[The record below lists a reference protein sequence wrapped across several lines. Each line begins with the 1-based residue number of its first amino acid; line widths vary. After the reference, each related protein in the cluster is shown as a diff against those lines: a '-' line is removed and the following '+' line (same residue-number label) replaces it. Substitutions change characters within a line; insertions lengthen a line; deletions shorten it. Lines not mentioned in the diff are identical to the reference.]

1 MWIKRLQ
8 VTDWAGIAAAAI
20 DFDSGLNVLHG
31 PNELGKSNLVR
42 AIRAALLLQSTSAAA
57 EPWRDWD
64 ADAPPEVTLT
74 FEEEAQRVW
83 RVRKSFGSSGGHAY
97 LDFSRDGSDFTQEGK
112 GREVDGKLRGI
123 LRWGLATPGGPG
135 GKRGMAESFITTAL
149 LGEQSDVAA
158 VLDSSLAA
166 DADSSGRE
174 RLTEALQAMAE
185 DPRFKQVLARVQEK
199 VDEAFTATGRRRSG
213 QTSPWTQIREQYRV
227 AEANERDVRQQ
238 MEDSEGARLR
248 IEELHGELLAA
259 EAKRDQAAG
268 VLEGLESALEQRRAR
283 DAAATA
289 LADAQTEFGRVQAL
303 FDRCDGNVAAVVAS
317 RERVAELDRAQR
329 EAKAAAE
336 VVAPQVEAARE
347 QVRRLETGAGE
358 QQRRL
363 REEEAKNRRL
373 KLEHTQLELDRKI
386 AGAEE
391 LAKLDDEVAA
401 LAADIGE
408 RETALQ
414 ERRDLLR
421 QARDAVSSDRNA
433 IEDLEVERHCARY
446 LAALDA
452 ARASTK
458 VLDAAREHARQAT
471 ALEGKAAAAREEAG
485 DLNAPAVAE
494 LDRLRSL
501 ATDWRIAREKLAV
514 GLAVDIDL
522 ERAGTAQVS
531 IDGQSR
537 QIRIRASERAEFEAK
552 RELRLDL
559 AGIGVLHVRGGGRDL
574 LRAAEAA
581 EESWHG
587 AATPVF
593 ARTGCASLAELEI
606 LRERA
611 DALLATATGLE
622 RQAEQERARAEGIDE
637 LERRAVVAKAE
648 EEQRRAALAEFLK
661 EGESAEQYVN
671 SSDEAPRDES
681 SIEGNIDRL
690 EADVRER
697 EGLCQQMERAVAAEE
712 QEVANRRRDLLERQA
727 AQRKGHEAGDWRHV
741 LAGADAEGARLRLE
755 IEAVD
760 AELAKIAVE
769 ATTEVEQAQQ
779 ALADLGAEEN
789 RLRETLRV
797 TDAGLATAR
806 NELAR
811 LEGEAA
817 ELRATTENEDIEAAR
832 VLRDQRR
839 AELDALPAPTDDV
852 DPAQLTDAKRA
863 AAVAGDRVRQLEMQ
877 LRTAEGALEQ
887 VGGEYIQERVEQARE
902 AVVALKD
909 RERELDLEYGAWQLL
924 RETLGEAE
932 KEDAVHLG
940 NALVQPVSER
950 MAALTGGRYGDVAI
964 GPQLEAT
971 GIQVAGGDRQFDV
984 LSVGTQEQIA
994 LLLRLSIAEALDTFI
1009 VLDDQLTQSDPA
1021 RMTWMRNLLEAAAAR
1036 IQVVVMTCHPE
1047 HYAVGNGHRHV
1058 VDLSTCVRRRTLA
1071 AAPIGLAQEIS
1082 GTGSGQDTE
1091 ESVEHAGKLA
1101 ATTTRRRSHRRR
1113 QDDNQDDLSA
1123 ALRFSLR
1130 KSSSFHEGAPHDEGE

>member
-20 DFDSGLNVLHG
+20 DFDPGLNVLHG
-31 PNELGKSNLVR
+31 PNELGKSSLVR
-42 AIRAALLLQSTSAAA
+42 AIRAALLLQSTSVAAD
-57 EPWRDWD
+57 PWRDWH

-74 FEEEAQRVW
+74 FEQEAQRVW
-83 RVRKSFGSSGGHAY
+83 RVRKSFGSGGRAY
-97 LDFSRDGSDFTQEGK
+97 LDFSRDGSEFTQEGK
-112 GREVDGKLRGI
+112 GREVDGTLRGI
-123 LRWGLATPGGPG
+123 LRWGLEAPGGHG

-166 DADSSGRE
+166 DTDGSGRE

-199 VDEAFTATGRRRSG
+199 VGEAFTATGRRRAG
-213 QTSPWTQIREQYRV
+213 QTSPWTQIREQHRV

-259 EAKRDQAAG
+259 EAKKEQAAG
-268 VLEGLESALEQRRAR
+268 ILARLESALEQRRER
-283 DAAATA
+283 VAAATA

-303 FDRCDGNVAAVVAS
+303 FERRDRNVAAVAAS
-317 RERVAELDRAQR
+317 GERVAELERAWR
-329 EAKAAAE
+329 EGKAAAE
-336 VVAPQVEAARE
+336 AIAPQVEAARE

-373 KLEHTQLELDRKI
+373 KLEHSQQELERKI
-386 AGAEE
+386 ARAEE
-391 LAKLDDEVAA
+391 LAKLNDEVAA
-401 LAADIGE
+401 LAANIGE
-408 RETALQ
+408 RETALK
-414 ERRDLLR
+414 ERGDLLR
-421 QARDAVSSDRNA
+421 QARDVVNSDRNE

-452 ARASTK
+452 ARASAK
-458 VLDAAREHARQAT
+458 VLDAAREHAQQAV

-494 LDRLRSL
+494 LDRLRFL
-501 ATDWRIAREKLAV
+501 ATEWHIAREKLAV

-522 ERAGTAQVS
+522 ERAGTAEIS

-537 QIRIRASERAEFEAK
+537 QIRIGAGERAEFEAK

-559 AGIGVLHVRGGGRDL
+559 AGIGVVHVRGGGRDL

-581 EESWHG
+581 EEAWNG
-587 AATPVF
+587 AAKSVF
-593 ARTGCASLAELEI
+593 ARTGCVSLTDLEN
-606 LRERA
+606 LRERT
-611 DALLATATGLE
+611 DVLLATATGLE

-648 EEQRRAALAEFLK
+648 EEQRRAAFAEFRN
-661 EGESAEQYVN
+661 EGESVEEYVN
-671 SSDEAPRDES
+671 SLDEPPRAES
-681 SIEGNIDRL
+681 SLEDNIDRL

-697 EGLCQQMERAVAAEE
+697 EGLCQRMESEVAAEE
-712 QEVANRRRDLLERQA
+712 REVANRRRELLDKQA
-727 AQRKGHEAGDWRHV
+727 AQRRGQEAGDDWRQV
-741 LAGADAEGARLRLE
+741 LAEADAEGDRLRRE

-760 AELAKIAVE
+760 AELAKIGVE
-769 ATTEVEQAQQ
+769 ATTEVEQARQ
-779 ALADLGAEEN
+779 ALDDLVGKAN
-789 RLRETLRV
+789 RVRETL
-797 TDAGLATAR
+797 TNEGLATAR
-806 NELAR
+806 AELAR
-811 LEGEAA
+811 LEGEAT
-817 ELRATTENEDIEAAR
+817 ELRATTETEDIEAAR
-832 VLRDQRR
+832 GLRDQRR
-839 AELDALPAPTDDV
+839 TDLDALPVPTDDV
-852 DPAQLTDAKRA
+852 DPAQLTGAKGA
-863 AAVAGDRVRQLEMQ
+863 AASAGDRVRQLEMQ

-887 VGGEYIQERVEQARE
+887 VGGQYIQERVEQARE
-902 AVVALKD
+902 AVVALEE

-924 RETLGEAE
+924 HETLGEAE

-950 MAALTGGRYGDVAI
+950 MAALTGGRYGEIAI

-971 GIQVAGGDRQFDV
+971 GIQVAGGDREFDV

-1021 RMTWMRNLLEAAAAR
+1021 RMTWMRDLLEAAAAR

-1047 HYAVGNGHRHV
+1047 HYAVGNGRRHV
-1058 VDLSTCVRRRTLA
+1058 VDLSSCVRRRTLA
-1071 AAPIGLAQEIS
+1071 AAPRVGEQATGPVAQETI
-1082 GTGSGQDTE
+1082 GTAEPG
-1091 ESVEHAGKLA
+1091 
-1101 ATTTRRRSHRRR
+1101 RRRRRRR
-1113 QDDNQDDLSA
+1113 QDEGEDDLSA
-1123 ALRFSLR
+1123 ALRSSLR
-1130 KSSSFHEGAPHDEGE
+1130 KGSSLHEEGE

>member
-20 DFDSGLNVLHG
+20 DFDPGLNVLHG
-31 PNELGKSNLVR
+31 PNELGKSSLVR
-42 AIRAALLLQSTSAAA
+42 AIRAALLLQSTSVAA
-57 EPWRDWD
+57 EPWRDWH

-74 FEEEAQRVW
+74 FEQEAQRVW
-83 RVRKSFGSSGGHAY
+83 RVRKSFGSGGHAY
-97 LDFSRDGSDFTQEGK
+97 LDFSRDGSEFTQEGK
-112 GREVDGKLRGI
+112 GREVDGTLRGI
-123 LRWGLATPGGPG
+123 LRWGLETPGGRG

-166 DADSSGRE
+166 DADGSGRE

-213 QTSPWTQIREQYRV
+213 QTSPWTQIREQHRV

-259 EAKRDQAAG
+259 EAKKEQAAG
-268 VLEGLESALEQRRAR
+268 ILARLESALEQRRER
-283 DAAATA
+283 VAAATA

-303 FDRCDGNVAAVVAS
+303 FERRDRNVAAVATS
-317 RERVAELDRAQR
+317 GERVAELERAWR

-336 VVAPQVEAARE
+336 AIAPQVEAARE

-373 KLEHTQLELDRKI
+373 KLEHSQQELERKI
-386 AGAEE
+386 ARAEE
-391 LAKLDDEVAA
+391 LAKLNDEVAA
-401 LAADIGE
+401 LAANIGE
-408 RETALQ
+408 RETALK
-414 ERRDLLR
+414 ERGDLLR
-421 QARDAVSSDRNA
+421 QARDVVNSDRNE
-433 IEDLEVERHCARY
+433 IEDLELERHCARY

-458 VLDAAREHARQAT
+458 VLDAAREHAQQAV

-494 LDRLRSL
+494 LDRLRFL
-501 ATDWRIAREKLAV
+501 ATEWHIAREKLAV

-522 ERAGTAQVS
+522 ERAGTAEVS

-537 QIRIRASERAEFEAK
+537 QIRIGAGERAEFEAK

-559 AGIGVLHVRGGGRDL
+559 AGIGVVHVRGGGRDL

-581 EESWHG
+581 EEAWNG
-587 AATPVF
+587 AAKPVF
-593 ARTGCASLAELEI
+593 ARTGCVSLADLEN
-606 LRERA
+606 LRERT
-611 DALLATATGLE
+611 DVLLTTATGLE

-648 EEQRRAALAEFLK
+648 EEQRRAALAEFLN
-661 EGESAEQYVN
+661 EGESVEEYVN
-671 SSDEAPRDES
+671 SLDINKLPPDES
-681 SIEGNIDRL
+681 SIEGNIATLD
-690 EADVRER
+690 AHVRER
-697 EGLCQQMERAVAAEE
+697 DGLCQRMESEVAAEE
-712 QEVANRRRDLLERQA
+712 REVANHRQELLDKQV
-727 AQRKGHEAGDWRHV
+727 AQRKGQEAGADWRQV
-741 LAGADAEGARLRLE
+741 LAGGDAEGDRLRRE

-760 AELAKIAVE
+760 AELAKIGVE
-769 ATTEVEQAQQ
+769 ATTEVEQARQ
-779 ALADLGAEEN
+779 ALDDLVGKAN
-789 RLRETLRV
+789 RVQEILTNE
-797 TDAGLATAR
+797 GLATAR
-806 NELAR
+806 AELAR

-817 ELRATTENEDIEAAR
+817 ELRATTKNEYIDAAR
-832 VLRDQRR
+832 DLRDQRR
-839 AELDALPAPTDDV
+839 TDLDVLPVPTDDV
-852 DPAQLTDAKRA
+852 DPAQLTGAKGA

-887 VGGEYIQERVEQARE
+887 VGGQYIQERVKQARE
-902 AVVALKD
+902 AVVALEE
-909 RERELDLEYGAWQLL
+909 REREFDLEYGAWQLL
-924 RETLGEAE
+924 HETLGEAE

-950 MAALTGGRYGDVAI
+950 MAALTGGRYGEIAI

-971 GIQVAGGDRQFDV
+971 GIQVAGGDREFDV

-1021 RMTWMRNLLEAAAAR
+1021 RMTWMRDLLEAAAAR
-1036 IQVVVMTCHPE
+1036 IQVVVITCHPE
-1047 HYAVGNGHRHV
+1047 HYAVGNGRRHV
-1058 VDLSTCVRRRTLA
+1058 VDLSSCVRRRTLA
-1071 AAPIGLAQEIS
+1071 AAPRVGEQATGPVAQETT
-1082 GTGSGQDTE
+1082 GTAEPG
-1091 ESVEHAGKLA
+1091 
-1101 ATTTRRRSHRRR
+1101 RRRRRRR
-1113 QDDNQDDLSA
+1113 QDEDEDDLSA
-1123 ALRFSLR
+1123 ALRSSLR
-1130 KSSSFHEGAPHDEGE
+1130 KGSSLHEEGE